1 MEVTEEIMSEVRTAC
16 QFTKTRD
23 DENQKKD
30 HNFGFWVKKKNTSPF
45 GLVEM
50 RTIKLV
56 LRLRGN
62 EKRRDHN

>member
-30 HNFGFWVKKKNTSPF
+30 HNFGFWVKKKRITFWF
-45 GLVEM
+45 GGDEDDLACVKIT
-50 RTIKLV
+50 RK
-56 LRLRGN
+56 R
-62 EKRRDHN
+62 EKERS